1 MDSSDRLNQFCAKCV
16 FKEIRHGSRHQGTVY
31 AFVTSVRAEDND
43 FGCGMLSP
51 NQFRCFGAGNARQAK
66 IHQRHVRLEPAEEV
80 NPLFASACLANE
92 LHAGL

>member
-1 MDSSDRLNQFCAKCV
+1 
-16 FKEIRHGSRHQGTVY
+16 
-31 AFVTSVRAEDND
+31 
-43 FGCGMLSP
+43 MLSP